1 MATNIRIEYKVIR
14 GELVKAKKDVEELS
28 KQNKL
33 LQNNVNGLENQYKK
47 LDAQVKKSNS
57 GFAGMR
63 GQLGQLG
70 AAFGITS
77 GIFLFAGALK
87 NAAKTVVDFQKQNA
101 ILAGVL
107 GKSRKDIKALTEDAK
122 RLGGTTV
129 KTASQVTGLQISLS
143 RLGFSEQQI
152 INLTGSLITGSIALN
167 AELDETAELVGAMV
181 RTFDEFTTLDADE
194 ILDKLTVATQKSALN
209 FQKLQ
214 AALPI
219 VGGAANAAGIPF
231 SRLLALL
238 GKLSDAGIDT
248 STSATSLRNIFIDAA
263 GSGKN
268 YADILADI
276 AGASDSLTAS
286 TDEFGRRTAV
296 SASIISNQIGAID
309 DLTEALEKSEGAAV
323 KLAKEQEDT
332 LAFSITKVAS
342 AYEGLILTLEDG
354 EGAFGSLT
362 TNILK
367 LTSGALTLLTF
378 DAEKITNLFGELTRA
393 QLLYN
398 EGVEK
403 GTKIVK
409 DNIKETSTLD
419 EQISSLLATQ
429 NFYVDQ
435 LEESR
440 KGMDAFTEAG
450 KAGSIEANQLR
461 TKIMGLE
468 GTTSALAAALSGLN
482 EKQDERSKKTTEEIG
497 LLGKLKAELKEEV
510 RLRSLALTEDE
521 VLRRTRRVEQIKD
534 EIDALTKLNKIKKE
548 ELFIT
553 ERIESAQSF
562 LRESARTLTKEQLV
576 DGIKRVNLLSEENK
590 NKTDGAIRFDQEE
603 KQRKKAAREQA
614 IEAGVQLGNFLFEN
628 KQNNLQREFDL
639 LEFQKERDL
648 ERAGDNA
655 EQRQI
660 IEERYAKKAGELK
673 TKQAKAEKAQAL
685 FSIAISTARGIMGA
699 LGSIPPNPALAIAI
713 GVTGGIQAGAV
724 LSQKIPKFRQG
735 GAIGGHLH
743 EQGGTMIEAEKGEYV
758 LRREAVAK
766 YGIPMLEELNNSS
779 LNPNIVVMNDN
790 KGIED
795 ALKSRPENRLVWDER
810 GFTAYQQRQNN
821 TRVQKAKRYSV

>member
-450 KAGSIEANQLR
+450 KAGSVEANQLR
-461 TKIMGLE
+461 TKILGLE

-482 EKQDERSKKTTEEIG
+482 EKQDERAAKSKDELS
-497 LLGKLKAELKEEV
+497 LLGKLKSELKEEI
-510 RLRSLALTEDE
+510 RLRGLALTKGE
-521 VLRRTRRVEQIKD
+521 VLQRTERIQQIKD
-534 EIDALTKLNKIKKE
+534 EIDSLTKLVQIKKE
-548 ELFIT
+548 EFFI
-553 ERIESAQSF
+553 
-562 LRESARTLTKEQLV
+562 EQASS
-576 DGIKRVNLLSEENK
+576 KSK
-590 NKTDGAIRFDQEE
+590 NSLQNSVE
-603 KQRKKAAREQA
+603 KSIANQLEKIAKGRKKADAIEKADDIDKAKSKADLVAEARDQQ
-614 IEAGVQLGNFLFEN
+614 IEAGLELGNVLFEN
-628 KQNNLQREFDL
+628 KKNNIQREFDV
-639 LEFQKERDL
+639 LELNKEKEL
-648 ERAGDNA
+648 SLAGDNA
-655 EQRQI
+655 EKRQM

-713 GVTGGIQAGAV
+713 GITGGIQAGAV